1 MTTTFARPR
10 RTTDPTVW
18 MSDFCPM
25 CCPDGHYAD
34 SCVRLATLTEPDAI
48 TWYGGTR
55 LVLEYVCDGCGHCWR
70 RADLWTARE
79 AGFDPKH
86 RRAAA

>member
-1 MTTTFARPR
+1 MNTTTDTVADPLHWMPDYCPR
-10 RTTDPTVW
+10 CNP
-18 MSDFCPM
+18 S
-25 CCPDGHYAD
+25 GHHAD

-55 LVLEYVCDGCGHCWR
+55 LVLEYVCDGCGHRWQ
-70 RADLWTARE
+70 RADLWGAGE
-79 AGFDPKH
+79 AGFPVQR